1 MKKFIAF
8 MEEHV
13 VPIAAKIGAEPHL
26 AAIRDGF
33 VTIIPIIMAGAIAI
47 LVNNFHID
55 IYQNFMKSVFGPG
68 WHQLGGSVWNGS
80 YAIMALLVCFTISY
94 HLTKGRGKD
103 GLAAGVASVGVY
115 IVLIGDLAKG
125 TGFLGTNG
133 LFLSI
138 AVALIVGDIM
148 CVLLGNPKL
157 VIKMPAGVPP
167 AVAKSF
173 ASVFPTM
180 IVIWGGAL
188 IQEIFIILANH
199 ITWLHTMTIPGLIN
213 TFIQTPLQGI
223 ISSFWGVM
231 ILVLVIQL
239 LWFFGLHGANM
250 MFPIIQAV
258 LFPLT
263 IANMDLVKLGE
274 APKYIINDQFLNS
287 FVNMGGSGLTICLI
301 IAIFIVHK
309 KSSEQ
314 QKIIAKLAV
323 APGVFNINEPIIFGL
338 PICLDPIYVVPFVL
352 APLIN
357 CTIAYLSMAGG
368 LVPYP
373 QVEIFWTVPPILS
386 GILGTNSWQGGVLAL
401 LLMILDILIYIPFV
415 IIAADRDKKLQAAAE
430 AEEAAANN

>member
-8 MEEHV
+8 MEEKV
-13 VPIAAKIGAEPHL
+13 VPVAAKIGAEPHL

-47 LVNNFHID
+47 LINNFHID
-55 IYQNFMKSVFGPG
+55 FYQNLMAHIFGPG
-68 WHQLGGSVWNGS
+68 WKQLGGYVWNGS

-103 GLAAGVASVGVY
+103 GLAAGVASVGVF
-115 IVLIGDLAKG
+115 IILLSDLAKG
-125 TGFLGTNG
+125 TDFLGTNG
-133 LFLSI
+133 LLLSI
-138 AVALIVGDIM
+138 VVALVIGDLM

-180 IVIWGGAL
+180 IVIWGAAL
-188 IQEIFIILANH
+188 IQEIFIIFVHN
-199 ITWLHTMTIPGLIN
+199 TTIPAVVN
-213 TFIQTPLQGI
+213 KFIQTPLQGV

-231 ILVLVIQL
+231 ILIIVIQI

-250 MFPIIQAV
+250 MFPIIQSV

-263 IANMDLVKLGE
+263 IANMKLVEAGQ

-301 IAIFIVHK
+301 IAIFIVGK
-309 KSSEQ
+309 KSSDT
-314 QKIIAKLAV
+314 QKVIAKLAV

-338 PICLDPIYVVPFVL
+338 PICLDPIYVIPFII

-357 CTIAYLSMAGG
+357 CTITYLSMVGG

-373 QVEIFWTVPPILS
+373 SVEIFWTVPPILS
-386 GILGTNSWQGGVLAL
+386 GILGTNSWQGGVLAIIL
-401 LLMILDILIYIPFV
+401 LIIDILIYIPFV
-415 IIAADRDKKLQAAAE
+415 IIAGDRDKKIQAAAE
-430 AEEAAANN
+430 AEEAAKAEA

>member
-8 MEEHV
+8 MEEKV
-13 VPIAAKIGAEPHL
+13 VPVAAKIGAEPHL

-47 LVNNFHID
+47 LINNFHID
-55 IYQNFMKSVFGPG
+55 FYQNLMEHIFGPG
-68 WHQLGGSVWNGS
+68 WKQLGGYVWNGS

-103 GLAAGVASVGVY
+103 GLAAGVAAVGVF
-115 IVLIGDLAKG
+115 IILLADLAKG
-125 TGFLGTNG
+125 TDFLGTNG
-133 LFLSI
+133 LLLSI
-138 AVALIVGDIM
+138 VVALVIGDLM

-180 IVIWGGAL
+180 IVIWGAAL
-188 IQEIFIILANH
+188 IQEIFIIFVHN
-199 ITWLHTMTIPGLIN
+199 TTIPAVVN
-213 TFIQTPLQGI
+213 KFIQTPLQGV

-231 ILVLVIQL
+231 ILIIVIQI

-250 MFPIIQAV
+250 MFPIIQSV

-263 IANMDLVKLGE
+263 IANMKLVEAGQ

-301 IAIFIVHK
+301 IAIFIVGK
-309 KSSEQ
+309 KSSDT
-314 QKIIAKLAV
+314 QKVIAKLAV

-338 PICLDPIYVVPFVL
+338 PICLDPIYVIPFII

-357 CTIAYLSMAGG
+357 CTITYLSMVGG

-373 QVEIFWTVPPILS
+373 SVEIFWTVPPILS
-386 GILGTNSWQGGVLAL
+386 GILGTNSWQGGVLAIIL
-401 LLMILDILIYIPFV
+401 LIIDILIYIPFV
-415 IIAADRDKKLQAAAE
+415 IIAGDRDKKIQAAAE
-430 AEEAAANN
+430 AEEAAKAEA